1 MVNRAAS
8 EPSVDTPVP
17 TLADRFWQIHGP
29 PSPTVGGDSD
39 PVAIL
44 RHALLVLRELAAVD
58 RDAPATEH
66 TVATLSLLT
75 LLRQQENQGDLTY
88 ASPEQIRGEPL
99 SESALVFS
107 VGVILFQRLCGHHPF
122 GKNLDARRARMRE
135 GRLGSGVNYFPMLPE
150 PLRSVL
156 ARALDPDPDS
166 RYQTRGGFGDAL
178 RMLLDTAAPRLPGTG
193 DSGREPWGALSGRLT
208 AKGSAPRVRSAWT
221 PKRAKQEREDL
232 EAPGSDE
239 AVEAPGS
246 DEDVVEIELIAE
258 EPSPLEAGRE
268 RRRWPLILG
277 LAAVAVS
284 AVGGFVAVA
293 AMLERDDP
301 PTSATAVTAG
311 ETDAPPPQAAPAF
324 EDVERIE
331 PALEEDEPASA
342 PPADGP
348 SGAAAASAAIAVD
361 SPGAGD
367 HDANRARAVELAT
380 GCFPRAQLAQ
390 SEVAFTLSVVYD
402 AGSASVSRVYFPSV
416 QEMTPPQQRCVHDRM
431 LELRVSAPVERA
443 AVVRY
448 RFQLAAAGGSAIVQI
463 VE

>member
-8 EPSVDTPVP
+8 EPSVETPAP

-122 GKNLDARRARMRE
+122 GKNLEARRARMRE

-150 PLRSVL
+150 PLRSIL

-166 RYQTRGGFGDAL
+166 RYQTLGGFGDSL

-221 PKRAKQEREDL
+221 PKRATKEEREDD
-232 EAPGSDE
+232 EAPDSDDE
-239 AVEAPGS
+239 VAAPGS
-246 DEDVVEIELIAE
+246 DEDVVEIELTAE
-258 EPSPLEAGRE
+258 EPSPLEAGSE

-277 LAAVAVS
+277 LAAVVVS
-284 AVGGFVAVA
+284 AIAGFVAVA
-293 AMLERDDP
+293 AMVEQGDP
-301 PTSATAVTAG
+301 PTSPDAVGGG
-311 ETDAPPPQAAPAF
+311 ETDSPAAQAAPAF

-331 PALEEDEPASA
+331 PALEEEDAPALEARVGKVAASA
-342 PPADGP
+342 PA
-348 SGAAAASAAIAVD
+348 AVD
-361 SPGAGD
+361 APTAGD
-367 HDANRARAVELAT
+367 HDANRARAIELVT
-380 GCFPRAQLAQ
+380 GCFPRAQIEQ
-390 SEVAFTLSVVYD
+390 WGVAFTLSVVYD
-402 AGSASVSRVYFPSV
+402 VGRSSVSRVYFPSV
-416 QEMTPPQQRCVHDRM
+416 QEMTPDQQRCVHDRM
-431 LELRVSAPVERA
+431 LELRVSAPVARA

-448 RFQLAAAGGSAIVQI
+448 RFQLTAAGGSAIVQI